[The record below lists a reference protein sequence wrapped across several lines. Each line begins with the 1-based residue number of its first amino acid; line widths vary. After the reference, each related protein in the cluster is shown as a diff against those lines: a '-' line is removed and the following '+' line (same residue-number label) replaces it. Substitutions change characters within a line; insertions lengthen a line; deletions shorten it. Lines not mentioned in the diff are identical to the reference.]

1 MAIHLCLEQTA
12 GPITEKQADLLHAA
26 REECERLQAMVDELL
41 DLARIQNGRSEL
53 RRVPVAPASLID
65 AAVNAHRAPAATQR
79 VVLSCEML
87 PGIPDVLADGER
99 LQLVVSNLLSNALRH
114 TPAGGRITLRAR
126 QQDRTVRFEVSDPG
140 PGIPAEHQTAI
151 FNRFVHM
158 PPTAEGTGLGLS
170 IAKEIVEAHGG
181 RIGVE
186 SVPGEGATFWFTV
199 PVADTLPEE
208 RA

>member
-1 MAIHLCLEQTA
+1 
-12 GPITEKQADLLHAA
+12 
-26 REECERLQAMVDELL
+26 
-41 DLARIQNGRSEL
+41 
-53 RRVPVAPASLID
+53 
-65 AAVNAHRAPAATQR
+65 
-79 VVLSCEML
+79 
-87 PGIPDVLADGER
+87 
-99 LQLVVSNLLSNALRH
+99 
-114 TPAGGRITLRAR
+114 
-126 QQDRTVRFEVSDPG
+126 
-140 PGIPAEHQTAI
+140 
-151 FNRFVHM
+151 M